1 MKQYCKSHKI
11 TERIRR
17 LDLVIEGVEKDLKE
31 LKSEYEKIDRDMYR
45 GCIAAENRVVV
56 QVRSMIPWSRELAQ
70 ATNSSRYWKLR
81 RRQEEGI
88 EVNDKLMRSLGKEL
102 GLDENDGMNL
112 EEIRFRAAVTA
123 NELHKV
129 RRASPETRVR
139 FLKSLA
145 EQFAEENK
153 TSKEIAIREL
163 MKHEEIREI
172 FKEIGHRLKPI

>member
-1 MKQYCKSHKI
+1 M
-11 TERIRR
+11 
-17 LDLVIEGVEKDLKE
+17 
-31 LKSEYEKIDRDMYR
+31 
-45 GCIAAENRVVV
+45 
-56 QVRSMIPWSRELAQ
+56 
-70 ATNSSRYWKLR
+70 
-81 RRQEEGI
+81 
-88 EVNDKLMRSLGKEL
+88 VNEKLMRSLGKEL

-172 FKEIGHRLKPI
+172 FKEIGHRLKPF